1 MLFNSYEFIFLFLP
15 LTILGFWVFLRL
27 GHAAVVT
34 WLVACSLFFYAWWN
48 PVYLALLVGSVLV
61 NYFLG
66 GQISERQSRMLL
78 SLGVAF
84 NLGLIGYFKYL
95 GLLTGVF
102 FAHASEPFGI
112 TAVILPLAISFFT
125 FQQIAYL
132 VDSYHRKTIGH
143 GFLEYALFVTF
154 FPQLIAGPIVH
165 QAEMLAQF
173 RRASW
178 GLSLTNLNIGATFF
192 AVGLFKKVVI
202 ADQVALFATPGFQA
216 VADGETVFFLE
227 AWGAVLSYSFQ
238 IYFDFSGYCDMAIGL
253 GRMFGIRLPINFNSP
268 YKATSIIDFWRRWHM
283 TLSRFLRDYLY
294 FPLGGNRLGISRRY
308 FNLMV
313 VMLLGGLWHGASW
326 TFLAWGGLHGLFL
339 VVNHLFRRL
348 RGAGRSG
355 FRRRRVLGAGLG
367 WLVTFFVVVVAWV
380 PFRAESWDASLL
392 MLQGMFDLGRS
403 LRVPVDLAAAL
414 GLQAGWVGA
423 LGVELVELDRL
434 PYYGGWE
441 QWWRLGV
448 LLLVVVL
455 LPNTQ
460 TWLRRYRPALNF
472 GVEKDSGLFRLV
484 AWRMNWP
491 WAAATSGLLIFTLLN
506 LSNVSEFLYYQF

>member
-1 MLFNSYEFIFLFLP
+1 MLFNSYEFIFVFLP
-15 LTILGFWVFLRL
+15 LTICGFWLLLRV

-34 WLVACSLFFYAWWN
+34 WLVACSLFYYGWWN
-48 PVYLALLVGSVLV
+48 PAYLPLLVGSVLV

-66 GQISERQSRMLL
+66 ARIGETQSRGLL
-78 SLGVAF
+78 AFGVAF

-95 GLLTGVF
+95 GF
-102 FAHASEPFGI
+102 FAEIYSSATGMALGFG
-112 TAVILPLAISFFT
+112 AVILPLGISFFT

-132 VDSYHRKTIGH
+132 VDSYHRKTVGH
-143 GFLEYALFVTF
+143 RFLEYALFVTF

-173 RRASW
+173 RRRSW
-178 GLSLTNLNIGATFF
+178 GLTLTNLNIGITFF
-192 AVGLFKKVVI
+192 AIGLFKKVVI
-202 ADQVALFATPGFQA
+202 ADQIALFSTPTFEA
-216 VADGETVFFLE
+216 AAAGETISFLE
-227 AWGAVLSYSFQ
+227 AWGAVLAYSFQ

-294 FPLGGNRLGISRRY
+294 YPLGGNRLGVPRRY

-339 VVNHLFRRL
+339 AVNHLFRRL
-348 RGAGRSG
+348 RGAGRRTG
-355 FRRRRVLGAGLG
+355 RRSPLGDAAG
-367 WLVTFFVVVVAWV
+367 WLLTFLAVVTSWV
-380 PFRAESWDASLL
+380 LFRAETWDAAQL
-392 MLQGMFDLGRS
+392 MLLGMFDLDRS
-403 LRVPVDLAAAL
+403 LRVPVELAAAL
-414 GLQAGWVGA
+414 QLPAGWIEA
-423 LGVELVELDRL
+423 LGGELVELDRL

-441 QWWRLGV
+441 QWRVLV
-448 LLLVVVL
+448 LLLVFVL
-455 LPNTQ
+455 VLPNTQ
-460 TWLRRYRPALNF
+460 TWLRRYRPALNLRT
-472 GVEKDSGLFRLV
+472 EKDAGWFRYV
-484 AWRMNWP
+484 AWRMNWL
-491 WAAATSGLLIFTLLN
+491 WAAATSGVLIVAMLN